1 MNDEIVVDARGLQCP
16 MPLVRASQAMQ
27 KAHVGE
33 VVKVLAT
40 DRGSVP
46 DFQAW
51 VKNRPQFA
59 LLKQEQETHEG
70 KTVYIHYLK
79 RIA

>member
-1 MNDEIVVDARGLQCP
+1 

-27 KAHVGE
+27 KVAVGD

-51 VKNRPQFA
+51 IKNRPQYA
-59 LLKQEQETHEG
+59 LLKQEQESSDG
-70 KTVYIHYLK
+70 KTVYIHFLK
-79 RIA
+79 RLS

>member
-1 MNDEIVVDARGLQCP
+1 

-27 KAHVGE
+27 RAGVGDI
-33 VVKVLAT
+33 VKVLAT

-59 LLKQEQETHEG
+59 LLKQEQEASGG
-70 KTVYIHYLK
+70 KTVYIHFLK
-79 RIA
+79 RVS